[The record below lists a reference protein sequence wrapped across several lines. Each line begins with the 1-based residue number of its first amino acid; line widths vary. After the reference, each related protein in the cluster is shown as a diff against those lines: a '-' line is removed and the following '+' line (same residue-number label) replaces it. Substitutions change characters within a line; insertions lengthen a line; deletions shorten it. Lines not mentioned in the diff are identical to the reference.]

1 MSEIFSTLGTRAL
14 MSPRTAKYVE
24 ATIREGDQFDYDK
37 WLKRVREQE
46 AQAKRHSAP
55 STTGQAATAQIQNP
69 ISTSD
74 NRHAWPRSAPA
85 KPAPRAKRQSGQDL
99 TDTCL
104 KGRLQR
110 QIEKVQ
116 VAWHDF
122 QTSRA
127 RDAVYDYLEPV
138 FTIVMHYKVRYRH
151 HSLHM

>member
-1 MSEIFSTLGTRAL
+1 MTPIFSAFIEPSL

-24 ATIREGDQFDYDK
+24 AMIREGDQFDYDK

-85 KPAPRAKRQSGQDL
+85 IPALRAIVRSGQHL
-99 TDTCL
+99 KGTRS

-110 QIEKVQ
+110 RLEKVQ
-116 VAWHDF
+116 AARHDF